1 MKKLFYVLLLVSLL
15 AVIPVAALANEGKP
29 PMDRLVDRGWDCD
42 GDVESEF
49 HCFDPGDNKSKN
61 TSSVNVRVFDGNKK
75 FLGTEILWSV
85 DTYAEQPCPQDV
97 ILDLQVILGI
107 PFMACHHYSH

>member
-1 MKKLFYVLLLVSLL
+1 MKKLMYVLLLVSLL

-29 PMDRLVDRGWDCD
+29 PMDKLVDRGWGCVQLP
-42 GDVESEF
+42 GDTDY
-49 HCFDPGDNKSKN
+49 HCFDPGDGKSKN
-61 TSSVNVRVFDGNKK
+61 SSSVNVRIFDEYKQ

-85 DTYAEQPCPQDV
+85 DTYGGQPCPQDV
-97 ILDLQVILGI
+97 LLDLRPVL